1 MSHIPHDVL
10 EWCDEIDAT
19 ARNML
24 GHADRIELLYPELA
38 ERQRLAALRLL
49 GASSQLRETARWF
62 AELAPPIT
70 EGGAVIE
77 YGPITRV
84 PGYWCATCARERHN
98 TRYCP
103 VCEGPITLPPSA
115 RALAPQTGVSAEV
128 QADVVPPTLLGHHGR
143 AEGLAPAAIDR
154 THLTIFNE
162 TAHQLWFRAT
172 FSPHDRKLSI
182 TVEPMPARPAPI
194 KGRLPR

>member
-1 MSHIPHDVL
+1 MIPSDVL
-10 EWCDEIDAT
+10 EWCDELEAS

-24 GHADRIELLYPELA
+24 SHADRFEPQNPELS
-38 ERQRLAALRLL
+38 EKQRLCAMHVL
-49 GASSQLRETARWF
+49 GASSKLRVEAQWWSEHTRIP
-62 AELAPPIT
+62 EEP
-70 EGGAVIE
+70 GGAVVE

-84 PGYWCATCARERHN
+84 PGYWCAKCARERHN
-98 TRYCP
+98 TRWCP

-128 QADVVPPTLLGHHGR
+128 QTDVVPPTLLGHHGR

-154 THLTIFNE
+154 THLTVFNE

-172 FSPHDRKLSI
+172 FSPQDRKLSI
-182 TVEPMPARPAPI
+182 TVEPMPARPAPP
-194 KGRLPR
+194 KGKLRP